1 VVLPHVRAFVTNGG
15 YSGVTLALAHGVP
28 LVQAG
33 VTEEKSEIAARIHWT
48 GVGVRLGTTRPTT
61 EAVRDGVRRVLFEPS
76 YAAATGRV
84 KREMDEHD
92 AGREGADLLVELA
105 ATRRRVSREVPA

>member
-1 VVLPHVRAFVTNGG
+1 
-15 YSGVTLALAHGVP
+15 
-28 LVQAG
+28 
-33 VTEEKSEIAARIHWT
+33 
-48 GVGVRLGTTRPTT
+48 
-61 EAVRDGVRRVLFEPS
+61 VRDGVRRVLFEPS